1 MKKRTFILI
10 VLLVAAAAGAAFVMP
25 GAMPARAQAAPDL
38 TVAPAVIDGNGIPDD
53 IFNYTL
59 TVKNTT
65 GRQLNVFASVYELTA
80 SGTQPFTDPASS
92 DRPALLA
99 DWISISRGAMTFA
112 PGETKAIPMSV
123 TINPYATAGDYHAV
137 IAFVEG
143 GTRADAETRLDGA
156 PQALVNFTVASNLK
170 DQLELRSFGPAR
182 RFSSGF
188 PVSVAYAVA
197 NTGDVP
203 ESPSGD
209 VIFYDRIGHELGS
222 VPANP
227 DGATIAPGD
236 THTFTATWGGGG
248 GGMGEYKVGL
258 QMTYGPQDAQLADTA
273 IFWIL
278 PWKELLAIFVALL
291 IFVAIVASVVHRSYV
306 RRHHRRRQ
314 AIERILASRHEG
326 AGTTIDLKHPHRHE

>member
-1 MKKRTFILI
+1 MKKRTSIIFALI
-10 VLLVAAAAGAAFVMP
+10 FAAVCAACVPVLP
-25 GAMPARAQAAPDL
+25 SARAQAAPDL
-38 TVAPAVIDGNGIPDD
+38 TVAPAVIDGNGVPDD

-59 TVKNTT
+59 TVTNVTS
-65 GRQLNVFASVYELTA
+65 RQLNVFASVYELTA

-99 DWISISRGAMTFA
+99 DWISISRGAMMFA
-112 PGETKAIPMSV
+112 PGETKTIPMSV

-143 GTRADAETRLDGA
+143 GTRADAETHLDGA

-170 DQLELRSFGPAR
+170 DELQLVSFAPGR

-188 PVSVAYAVA
+188 PVTVDYAVA

-203 ESPSGD
+203 ESPSGEI
-209 VIFYDRIGHELGS
+209 IFYDRIGHELGS

-236 THTFTATWGGGG
+236 THAFTATWDGNG
-248 GGMGEYKVGL
+248 GGMGEYKAGL

-278 PWKELLAIFVALL
+278 PWKELLGIFLALFIL
-291 IFVAIVASVVHRSYV
+291 VAIGAAFVHRSYV

-314 AIERILASRHEG
+314 AIERILASRHESS
-326 AGTTIDLKHPHRHE
+326 TTIDLKHPHRHE

>member
-1 MKKRTFILI
+1 MKKRTSLLIAFIF
-10 VLLVAAAAGAAFVMP
+10 AAAFAGCVP
-25 GAMPARAQAAPDL
+25 VPVPARAQAAPDL
-38 TVAPAVIDGNGIPDD
+38 TVAPAVIDGNGVADD

-59 TVKNTT
+59 TVTNTT
-65 GRQLNVFASVYELTA
+65 SRQLNVFASVYELTA

-99 DWISISRGAMTFA
+99 DWISISRGAMMFA
-112 PGETKAIPMSV
+112 PGETKTIPMSV

-137 IAFVEG
+137 VAFVEG
-143 GTRADAETRLDGA
+143 GTRVDAETHLDGA
-156 PQALVNFTVASNLK
+156 PQAFVNFTVASNLK
-170 DQLELRSFGPAR
+170 DQLQLQSFAPAR

-188 PVSVAYAVA
+188 PVSVEYVVA

-203 ESPSGD
+203 ESPSGE

-227 DGATIAPGD
+227 DSVSIAPGD
-236 THTFTATWGGGG
+236 THAFTVEWGGGG
-248 GGMGEYKVGL
+248 GGMGEYKAGL

-278 PWKELLAIFVALL
+278 PWKELLAIFFVLL
-291 IFVAIVASVVHRSYV
+291 LLVIIAAILIHRSYAG
-306 RRHHRRRQ
+306 RHHRRRR

-326 AGTTIDLKHPHRHE
+326 GSTTIDLKHPRRHE